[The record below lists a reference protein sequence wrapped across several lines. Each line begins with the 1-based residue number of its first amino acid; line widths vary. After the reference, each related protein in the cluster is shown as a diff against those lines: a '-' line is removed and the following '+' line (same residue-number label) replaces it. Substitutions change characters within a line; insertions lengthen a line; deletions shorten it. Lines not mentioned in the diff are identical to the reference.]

1 MEIVFNI
8 LGFIAIIF
16 VLVILVS
23 IFSWLTKTN
32 IHTRSGGTITPD
44 TFPTLSKASV
54 NGIIKLSKTSINKIN
69 KLRDTFTKQKNSKL
83 DNLEK
88 LKNLYDS
95 GGLTLEEYETLK
107 NEIINS

>member
-1 MEIVFNI
+1 MEIIFNI

-23 IFSWLTKTN
+23 IFSWMTNTN
-32 IHTRSGGTITPD
+32 IHTRGGTTITPD

-54 NGIIKLSKTSINKIN
+54 NGIIKLSKNSLDKLNRLRETFLNK
-69 KLRDTFTKQKNSKL
+69 KNSKL
-83 DNLEK
+83 ENLEK
-88 LKNLYDS
+88 LKALYDI